1 MKFSVLLSLFFSFA
15 PLFGQDNFYFED
27 YVYVENIKSVKLFA
41 GNNPLAFPISNLSGT
56 PLFFEFDDIEGD
68 SKDYYYKIIHCDRN
82 WNPSDL
88 DENDYLFGFNGEE
101 IVNKKN
107 SSFTLLQYTHYSL
120 RLPNKNLGW
129 KISGN
134 YLLVVYDDEDE
145 VVITKRFVVVENL
158 IKIFTELN
166 HSSDVSKY
174 RTTHNIKITLN
185 SKDYNIVDPLK
196 EISVSVLQNG
206 KWFDAVQNIKPK
218 FVLGN
223 QIRFDAFSPFEFY
236 AVNEFRYFDTRNLHA
251 TNIEIKSIDINR
263 TGIDVIL
270 EKDEIRKY
278 SNYFFHKDING
289 NFLVFGNEG
298 SYSSTT
304 GQYTDVNFLL
314 ETFAPLTTGDVYV
327 IGDFCNWQIYDENK
341 LEYDEEYEG
350 YTGTIMLKQGVY
362 DYYYAVVNKE
372 GKIDLVSLEGSLFET
387 QNDYMVLVYDKP
399 FGGLYDK
406 IIGVRVIE

>member
-1 MKFSVLLSLFFSFA
+1 MRFLLLLSVLLSFVPS
-15 PLFGQDNFYFED
+15 FGQDNFYFED
-27 YVYVENIKSVKLFA
+27 YVYMQNIKSVKFFA
-41 GNNPLAFPISNLSGT
+41 GNNPLSFPVSNLSGT
-56 PLFFEFDDIEGD
+56 PLHFEFDDLDGD

-82 WNPSDL
+82 WSPSDL
-88 DENDYLFGFNGEE
+88 DESDYLFGFNGEE

-120 RLPNKNLGW
+120 RLPNKNMKW

-134 YLLVVYDDEDE
+134 YLLVIYDDDDE
-145 VVITKRFVVVENL
+145 VVITKRFVVAESL
-158 IKIFTELN
+158 IKIFAELN

-174 RTTHNIKITLN
+174 RTAHNIKITLD

-196 EISVSVLQNG
+196 EISVTVLQNG
-206 KWFDAVQNIKPK
+206 KWFDAVQNAKPK

-223 QIRFDAFSPFEFY
+223 EIRFDAFSPFEFD
-236 AVNEFRYFDTRNLHA
+236 AINEFRYFDTRNLNS
-251 TNIEIKSIDINR
+251 TNIEIESIDINR
-263 TGIDVIL
+263 NGIDVIL
-270 EKDEIRKY
+270 EKDVIRKY

-289 NFLVFGNEG
+289 NFLVFGEEG

-314 ETFAPLTTGDVYV
+314 ETFAPLTTGDIYV
-327 IGDFCNWQIYDENK
+327 IGDFCNWQIYEENK
-341 LEYDEEYEG
+341 LNYDKEQEG
-350 YTGTIMLKQGVY
+350 YTGTILLKQGVY
-362 DYYYAVVNKE
+362 DYYYAIVDDEKN
-372 GKIDLVSLEGSLFET
+372 IDIVSLEGSLFQT

-406 IIGVRVIE
+406 VIGVRVIE